1 MPLLWCSSVH
11 HSGFSSRRP
20 GFKSRQ
26 EHQFSCK
33 SHLTGNTR
41 ELKSHHHLAV
51 MGVDVT
57 LDVEAIRADFPIL
70 SRKLPNGKQLVY
82 FDNAATSQ
90 KPKCVIDA
98 MSQYYSEY
106 NSNAHRAN
114 HTLADEATTALESAR
129 SSISSYFGTSPDQ
142 MVYTSGATEAI
153 NLVSYAW
160 ARENLSKDDVIV
172 LTEMEHHADIVP
184 WQQLSKEKG
193 VEVRYVPID
202 TDSFTLDMAAFEIA
216 VDGASLVCVVHT
228 SNVLGIRNPIEKIIE
243 LSHSNGARVLLDC
256 AQGAPHEKIRF
267 DDSGVD
273 FVAISAHKMGG
284 PTGIGCL
291 LVKKDVMSQMGPFMT
306 GGSMIKTVSTL
317 GSTFQEG
324 HALFETGTPRI
335 AEAIGWGAAVEW
347 LEKFDMKD
355 VHSHINKIASWTAE
369 RISNIDGITVYG
381 DPSRS
386 DSSGAVSFL
395 HDSIQS
401 QDLALLL
408 DEGGFAVRTGHHCAQ
423 PLMDALGVPST
434 NRASFWLY
442 NTMEEA
448 EAFVNHLDYVVGRFS
463 DK

>member
-1 MPLLWCSSVH
+1 M
-11 HSGFSSRRP
+11 
-20 GFKSRQ
+20 
-26 EHQFSCK
+26 
-33 SHLTGNTR
+33 
-41 ELKSHHHLAV
+41 
-51 MGVDVT
+51 
-57 LDVEAIRADFPIL
+57 DVESIRGDFPIL
-70 SRKLPNGKQLVY
+70 ARRLPNGKQLVY

-90 KPKCVIDA
+90 KPQCVIDA
-98 MSQYYSEY
+98 MSEYYSEY

-114 HTLADEATTALESAR
+114 HTLADEATSALEGAR
-129 SSISSYFGTSPDQ
+129 DAISSYFGTSPDQ
-142 MVYTSGATEAI
+142 LIYTSGATEAI

-160 ARENLSKDDVIV
+160 ARENLSEDDVIV

-184 WQQLSKEKG
+184 WQQLSKERG

-202 TDSFTLDMAAFEIA
+202 TNSFTLDMDAFEIA
-216 VDGASLVCVVHT
+216 VQGSSLVCVVHT
-228 SNVLGIRNPIEKIIE
+228 SNVLGIRNPIEKIVKLAHLQE
-243 LSHSNGARVLLDC
+243 ARVLIDF
-256 AQGAPHEKIRF
+256 AQGAPHERIRF
-267 DDSGVD
+267 DDSEVD

-306 GGSMIKTVSTL
+306 GGSMIKTVSTD
-317 GSTFQEG
+317 GSTFREG

-335 AEAIGWGAAVEW
+335 AEAIGWGAAVQW
-347 LEKFDMKD
+347 LEQFDMNE
-355 VHSHINKIASWTAE
+355 VHSHINNIASWTAE
-369 RISNIDGITVYG
+369 KISEIEGITVYG
-381 DPSRS
+381 DPSRK

-442 NTMEEA
+442 NTMDEA
-448 EAFVNHLDYVVGRFS
+448 QAFVKHLNYVVDRFS

>member
-1 MPLLWCSSVH
+1 
-11 HSGFSSRRP
+11 
-20 GFKSRQ
+20 
-26 EHQFSCK
+26 
-33 SHLTGNTR
+33 
-41 ELKSHHHLAV
+41 LKSHHHLAV